1 MRDVRTVILDSV
13 KSLVE
18 GNKEA
23 KAQKAMNRMFSGNM
37 PKKERA
43 QKKVRKQAM
52 GDVPKGRTPYQRKKD
67 KRMGFGEGQEIE
79 ALKQLVEES
88 IKLLIES
95 SRARRAQTKAAKIK
109 AGVKKPPSKAFQ
121 SAMKDINDKAKAKA
135 QGMTK
140 STVKKPG
147 QVSPKG
153 APDKTSKSG
162 RIARM
167 ASDKASDRS
176 EKQADKDARNG
187 YDAQKNGP
195 AGTGFW
201 HEAKEIL
208 GSAFKRLIE
217 ERGRQSRRY
226 GVKAPERGSPEA
238 KEAAAELKK
247 KRRPKILPYGGVN
260 DWGRDDED

>member
-13 KSLVE
+13 KSLIE

-23 KAQKAMNRMFSGNM
+23 KAQKAMNRMFSGDM

-52 GDVPKGRTPYQRKKD
+52 GDVPKGRTPHQRKKD

-121 SAMKDINDKAKAKA
+121 AVMKDINVKAKA

-140 STVKKPG
+140 SKTKKPG

-153 APDKTSKSG
+153 APDKTPDSG
-162 RIARM
+162 RIAK
-167 ASDKASDRS
+167 KADAKAFAKS
-176 EKQADKDARNG
+176 EKQADKDARNA
-187 YDAQKNGP
+187 YDAKKHGP
-195 AGTGFW
+195 YNYEG
-201 HEAKEIL
+201 K
-208 GSAFKRLIE
+208 
-217 ERGRQSRRY
+217 GR
-226 GVKAPERGSPEA
+226 E
-238 KEAAAELKK
+238 
-247 KRRPKILPYGGVN
+247 
-260 DWGRDDED
+260 